1 MLTVPYQRHWGHRSF
16 QSNYEFFKSQDA
28 DVDTTRKCACLR
40 QPSKHDTYYSAL
52 MYHMCQAETKGPNSE
67 VQQSEPGNEIFW
79 DAVACKESCGGR
91 DTVQ

>member
-1 MLTVPYQRHWGHRSF
+1 
-16 QSNYEFFKSQDA
+16 
-28 DVDTTRKCACLR
+28 
-40 QPSKHDTYYSAL
+40 

-91 DTVQ
+91 GTVQ